1 MKLADY
7 LDTTGK
13 PDFAAAE
20 ALGITPAHLS
30 RLRSGSCGCSLPLA
44 VRIETWSG
52 GAVRPADLLPEQQTE
67 GEAA

>member
-7 LDTTGK
+7 LDSRGE
-13 PDFAAAE
+13 PDFRAAE

-30 RLRSGSCGCSLPLA
+30 RLRAGVCGCSLALA
-44 VRIETWSG
+44 VKIERWSE
-52 GAVRPADLLPEQQTE
+52 GAVTPAELLPAATE